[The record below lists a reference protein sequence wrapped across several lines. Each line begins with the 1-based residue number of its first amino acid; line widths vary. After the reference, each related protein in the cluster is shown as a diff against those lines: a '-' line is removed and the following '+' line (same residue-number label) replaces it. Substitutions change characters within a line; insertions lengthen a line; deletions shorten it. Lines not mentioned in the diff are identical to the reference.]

1 MNTTMESQNFNE
13 LDEMKQQLQMLQDKF
28 QKEVTINDRLIQESI
43 RHKMSWNKKL
53 FWSDIIS
60 IPILIFIQLVMT
72 EVFQLSWWNLGI
84 FTVVVLAIVF
94 ADYKINVSTLRDED
108 LQRNNLIE
116 TAKKLVLMKRLGKI
130 ECIITFPLGF
140 SWAGWVCVKLWLQV
154 NLQRNELLSQGY
166 GLFCVVLFVLGLLI
180 ALYFYRKM
188 QRSNDELINQINNLT
203 AIKDSSLQEKF
214 GEIQLMKCD
223 NTIFADEIVS
233 KLNENG
239 IEARVHDE
247 TQDTAVGAYGPIVGI
262 AIFVSEQQYE
272 QALALVKPIVE
283 ARDKAIEER
292 LAENSGLT
300 NDRKEKHKAIIIVIV
315 LFLIMLGTLLFVMSH
330 EL

>member
-1 MNTTMESQNFNE
+1 MESQNFNE

-72 EVFQLSWWNLGI
+72 EVFQLSWWSLGI
-84 FTVVVLAIVF
+84 FTAVVLAIVF

-116 TAKKLVLMKRLGKI
+116 TAKKLVRMKRLGKI

>member
-1 MNTTMESQNFNE
+1 
-13 LDEMKQQLQMLQDKF
+13 
-28 QKEVTINDRLIQESI
+28 
-43 RHKMSWNKKL
+43 
-53 FWSDIIS
+53 
-60 IPILIFIQLVMT
+60 
-72 EVFQLSWWNLGI
+72 
-84 FTVVVLAIVF
+84 VLAIVF

-116 TAKKLVLMKRLGKI
+116 TAKKLVRMKRLGKI

-214 GEIQLMKCD
+214 GGIQ
-223 NTIFADEIVS
+223 
-233 KLNENG
+233 
-239 IEARVHDE
+239 
-247 TQDTAVGAYGPIVGI
+247 
-262 AIFVSEQQYE
+262 
-272 QALALVKPIVE
+272 
-283 ARDKAIEER
+283 
-292 LAENSGLT
+292 
-300 NDRKEKHKAIIIVIV
+300 
-315 LFLIMLGTLLFVMSH
+315 H
-330 EL
+330 E

>member
-43 RHKMSWNKKL
+43 RHKMSWNKRL

-72 EVFQLSWWNLGI
+72 EVFQLSWWSLGI
-84 FTVVVLAIVF
+84 FTAVVLAIVF

-116 TAKKLVLMKRLGKI
+116 TAKKLVRMKRLGKI

>member
-72 EVFQLSWWNLGI
+72 EVFQLSWWSLGI
-84 FTVVVLAIVF
+84 FTAVVLAIVF

-116 TAKKLVLMKRLGKI
+116 TAKKLVRMKRLGKI

-203 AIKDSSLQEKF
+203 AIKESSLQEKF

>member
-1 MNTTMESQNFNE
+1 MNTTNGNFNE
-13 LDEMKQQLQMLQDKF
+13 LDEMKQQMQMLQDKF

-43 RHKMSWNKKL
+43 RHKMSWNKRL

-72 EVFQLSWWNLGI
+72 EVFQLSWWSLGI
-84 FTVVVLAIVF
+84 FTAVVLAIVF

-116 TAKKLVLMKRLGKI
+116 TAKKLVRMKRLGKI

>member
-1 MNTTMESQNFNE
+1 MNTTNGNFNE
-13 LDEMKQQLQMLQDKF
+13 LDEMKQQMQMLQDKF

-84 FTVVVLAIVF
+84 FTAVVLAIVF

-116 TAKKLVLMKRLGKI
+116 TAKKLVRMKRLGKI

-166 GLFCVVLFVLGLLI
+166 GLFYVVLFVLGLLI

-214 GEIQLMKCD
+214 GGIQ
-223 NTIFADEIVS
+223 
-233 KLNENG
+233 
-239 IEARVHDE
+239 
-247 TQDTAVGAYGPIVGI
+247 
-262 AIFVSEQQYE
+262 
-272 QALALVKPIVE
+272 
-283 ARDKAIEER
+283 
-292 LAENSGLT
+292 
-300 NDRKEKHKAIIIVIV
+300 
-315 LFLIMLGTLLFVMSH
+315 H
-330 EL
+330 E

>member
-84 FTVVVLAIVF
+84 FTAVVLAIVF

-116 TAKKLVLMKRLGKI
+116 TAKKLVRMKRLGKI